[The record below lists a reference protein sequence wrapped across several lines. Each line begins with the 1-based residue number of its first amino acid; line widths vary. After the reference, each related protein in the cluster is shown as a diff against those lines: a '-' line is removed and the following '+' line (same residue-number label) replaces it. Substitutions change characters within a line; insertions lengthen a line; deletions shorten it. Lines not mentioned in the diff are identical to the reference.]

1 MTIIKRSNAK
11 GNYPSIVEDPRTST
25 PGFYFF
31 GDRHDKSTLSPVY
44 DKYLAIWSVGATPIN
59 VGFGIQVPTN
69 TGVNNGHLLSKKPST
84 SVTGNLIAT
93 NNNTN
98 TNWLDPS
105 AWFSMTS
112 SVQPGNIYEV
122 TGGGYTSVIAFT
134 TTASTQCNLYLW
146 NQLTSTQHLSDR
158 SRSLVLS
165 SSTISYPIVLGLS
178 QDNLRIVGIGYAASG
193 SSFGPT
199 YCLWSLGAN
208 TSQQSWPDLSST
220 STPWTATNRTGNNS
234 VQHLGVS
241 SVDNSYLMVETNK
254 GTTTAGVTC
263 TISKVVWNANTP
275 TVTQLAN
282 FATVPTASGTS
293 AGGNNLN
300 NHNFWKNCSSWFT
313 DPRTSNTRAFY
324 FPYFDSNRDFHP
336 FVITWNTTND
346 TFQRE
351 TDITIV
357 GNKSSVVADLSN
369 RVTNDSTF
377 AASAINCETFVSG
390 GTRYVMFLQIDARGE
405 QYNGVPGCRTWVVYS
420 VGDPNI
426 KTLTYHSALIL
437 PETPINYVWLS
448 DNQTIIGVFMNN
460 SFRVYTWSNS
470 GWANTTT
477 YNFRVIACGRDSL
490 DRIWYVSADPEY
502 GNTVP
507 RIGIITPS
515 APVNI
520 NIVPELTSYEY
531 AGTNINTYVTVEALS
546 VTGTRLVTDVKL
558 VIEGGSMTFSD
569 STVVKT
575 ITTSSSATVQ
585 VNLIITSSGFSN
597 IIASVEL

>member
-1 MTIIKRSNAK
+1 MTIIKRNNAK
-11 GNYPSIVEDPRTST
+11 GNYPAIVEDPRTST
-25 PGFYFF
+25 PGFYFY
-31 GDRHDKSTLSPVY
+31 GDRHNITTLSPVF
-44 DKYLAIWSVGATPIN
+44 DKYLQIWSTGTTPVN
-59 VGFGIQVPTN
+59 VSFGIQTPTN
-69 TGVNNGHLLSKKPST
+69 SGPNQGHLLSKKPST
-84 SVTGNLIAT
+84 SVSGTLIAT
-93 NNNTN
+93 NNNQLN
-98 TNWLDPS
+98 NYLDPS

-112 SVQPGNIYEV
+112 AVQPGNIFEV
-122 TGGGYTSVIAFT
+122 TGGGYTSVAAFT
-134 TTASTQCNLYLW
+134 TTTSTNTFLYLW

-158 SRSLVLS
+158 TRSLTLT
-165 SSTISYPIVLGLS
+165 SSTISYPMVLGLS
-178 QDNLRIVGIGYAASG
+178 QDNLRIVGIGYAASS

-208 TSQQSWPDLSST
+208 TAQQSWPDLSST
-220 STPWTATNRTGNNS
+220 STPWTPTNRTAGNS

-293 AGGNNLN
+293 AGGNNLA

-346 TFQRE
+346 TFARE

-357 GNKSSVVADLSN
+357 GNKSSVVADLSA
-369 RVTNDSTF
+369 RTTSDSSI
-377 AASAINCETFVSG
+377 AGSAINCETFVSD

-420 VGDPNI
+420 VGNPNI
-426 KTLTYHSALIL
+426 KTLTYHSTLVL
-437 PETPINYVWLS
+437 PETPLNYVWLN
-448 DNQTIIGVFMNN
+448 DDKTIIGVFMNN

-477 YNFRVIACGRDSL
+477 YNFRVVACGRDSL
-490 DRIWYVSADPEY
+490 DRIWYVTPDPEY
-502 GNTVP
+502 GNLVS

-520 NIVPELTSYEY
+520 NIVPELSGYEY
-531 AGTNINTYVTVEALS
+531 TGTNINTFVTLEALS
-546 VTGTRLVTDVKL
+546 VTGSRLATNVKL

-569 STVVKT
+569 GSIVKT
-575 ITTSSSATVQ
+575 VTTSTSATVQ
-585 VNLIITSSGFSN
+585 VNLTITSSGFSN